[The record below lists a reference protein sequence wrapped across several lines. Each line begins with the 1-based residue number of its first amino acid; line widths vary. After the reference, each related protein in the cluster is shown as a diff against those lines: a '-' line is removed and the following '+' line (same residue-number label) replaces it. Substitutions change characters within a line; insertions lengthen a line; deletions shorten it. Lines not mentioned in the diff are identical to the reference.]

1 MTGIDEAILPEEALV
16 APKYLSAQDL
26 ILMSDVVITD
36 YSNIIFD
43 AMGYRQNSSIIHS
56 KSRSEYIESQ
66 GVNEDIWRHLSK
78 IWYTDRQL
86 LINNLISQ
94 AIPVI
99 KYPQIQHKEQ
109 PLESISQ
116 LILSKMTSNQ

>member
-1 MTGIDEAILPEEALV
+1 MRWLTVALYT
-16 APKYLSAQDL
+16 P
-26 ILMSDVVITD
+26 
-36 YSNIIFD
+36 N
-43 AMGYRQNSSIIHS
+43 HS
-56 KSRSEYIESQ
+56 QYIESQ

-99 KYPQIQHKEQ
+99 KYPQIQQKEQ

-116 LILSKMTSNQ
+116 LILSKMTSNK

>member
-1 MTGIDEAILPEEALV
+1 MRWLYDKTVALYT
-16 APKYLSAQDL
+16 P
-26 ILMSDVVITD
+26 
-36 YSNIIFD
+36 N
-43 AMGYRQNSSIIHS
+43 HS
-56 KSRSEYIESQ
+56 QYIESQ

-99 KYPQIQHKEQ
+99 KYPQIQQKEQ
-109 PLESISQ
+109 PLESIFTTY
-116 LILSKMTSNQ
+116 IV

>member
-1 MTGIDEAILPEEALV
+1 MIKTSFIIRTSYWISGAQQLPLSDALFKAYHVGSGVDKRCYQKEALV

-43 AMGYRQNSSIIHS
+43 AMAIDKTVALYTPNHS
-56 KSRSEYIESQ
+56 QYIESQ

-78 IWYTDRQL
+78 FGIQTD
-86 LINNLISQ
+86 N
-94 AIPVI
+94 
-99 KYPQIQHKEQ
+99 Y
-109 PLESISQ
+109 
-116 LILSKMTSNQ
+116 

>member
-1 MTGIDEAILPEEALV
+1 
-16 APKYLSAQDL
+16 
-26 ILMSDVVITD
+26 MSDVVITD

>member
-1 MTGIDEAILPEEALV
+1 MVQGVDEAILPEEALV

-43 AMGYRQNSSIIHS
+43 AMAIDKTVALYTPNHS
-56 KSRSEYIESQ
+56 QYIESQ

-99 KYPQIQHKEQ
+99 KYPQIQHKRTT
-109 PLESISQ
+109 IR
-116 LILSKMTSNQ
+116 IYFTTYIV